1 MRRRFVTL
9 DVFTAT
15 RFAGNPLAVVLESD
29 GLEKEDMQA
38 IAAEFNLAET
48 VFMRP
53 PANPDHRASLRI
65 FTPKAELP
73 FAGHPTIGTAVLLG
87 CMSGYSGRPH
97 HLVLEEIVGV
107 IHCAVTAQGKDRGH
121 ASFVLPRLP
130 EGTQGAADRDAIAA
144 ALKLQTGDIGFGH
157 YAPAVWSAGVPVTC
171 VPVSGLEA
179 IARAAPDAGRFAAAF
194 GGSGPGI
201 AYLFCEE
208 VREEGHHFH
217 GRMFAPALGVP
228 EDPATGAAAAA
239 FAGMI
244 AQSRGLPDGEHAF
257 VIEQGYEM
265 GRPSQIEL
273 GLTMQ
278 DGVLARASIGGAAVL
293 VSDGNI
299 MA

>member
-15 RFAGNPLAVVLESD
+15 RFAGNPLAVVLEAD
-29 GLEKEDMQA
+29 GLEKPDMQA
-38 IAAEFNLAET
+38 IAREFNLAET
-48 VFMRP
+48 VFMMP

-97 HLVLEEIVGV
+97 HMVLEEIVGL

-130 EGTQGAADRDAIAA
+130 ESAAGAADRETIAA
-144 ALKLQTGDIGFGH
+144 GLGLQTGDIGFGR

-171 VPVSGLEA
+171 VPVGGLEA
-179 IARAAPDAGRFAAAF
+179 IARAAPIAGHFAKAF
-194 GGSGPGI
+194 GQNGPGV

-208 VREEGHHFH
+208 VRDDGHHFH
-217 GRMFAPALGVP
+217 ARMFAPALGVP

-244 AQSRGLPDGEHAF
+244 AQSRALPDGEHAF

-273 GLTMQ
+273 GLVMQ
-278 DGVLARASIGGAAVL
+278 GGALTRASIGGSAVI

-299 MA
+299 EA